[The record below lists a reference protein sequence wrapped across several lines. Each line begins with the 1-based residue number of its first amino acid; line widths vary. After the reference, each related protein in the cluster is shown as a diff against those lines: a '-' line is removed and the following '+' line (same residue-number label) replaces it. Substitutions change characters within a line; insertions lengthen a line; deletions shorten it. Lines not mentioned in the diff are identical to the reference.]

1 MEGVI
6 WGLLGATLIGGSDVV
21 ARVTAQKVSL
31 SILFF
36 AVMGLSFVVLTVYL
50 SFSGDWPHWHAWGW
64 SASAISGVLNVV
76 ALYFL
81 YQALARGPV
90 AVASPAASS
99 FVVILVA
106 LNVVGGQPFSGWQV
120 LAAFIVFTGIAMLS
134 RRDAKVDAQ
143 TNYDADWLR
152 VTALFGLAAAGAIAL
167 RMFLA
172 QEATVALGV
181 LPSLYLNRVFALLAV
196 LVMLAWQWRKK
207 TSLSWPRGRL
217 RWLVML
223 QAVLET
229 AALSAFLFGSQG
241 SGRVGAA
248 IGFAAFAA
256 VSAIIARIWLSEPIG
271 ARRAIWM
278 GVVALG
284 VALAAVAS
292 PVAS

>member
-31 SILFF
+31 SVLFL
-36 AVMGLSFVVLTVYL
+36 AVMGLSFVA
-50 SFSGDWPHWHAWGW
+50 H
-64 SASAISGVLNVV
+64 
-76 ALYFL
+76 FL
-81 YQALARGPV
+81 YRALARGPV
-90 AVASPAASS
+90 TVASPAASS

-106 LNVVGGQPFSGWQV
+106 LNVMGGQPFSGWQV
-120 LAAFIVFTGIAMLS
+120 LAALIVFAGVALLAQH
-134 RRDAKVDAQ
+134 DAKVDAA

-152 VTALFGLAAAGAIAL
+152 ITALFGLAAAGSIAL

-181 LPSLYLNRVFALLAV
+181 LPALYLNRVFALLAV
-196 LVMLAWQWRKK
+196 FAMLAWQWQQKVA
-207 TSLSWPRGRL
+207 LNWPSGGL
-217 RWLVML
+217 RWLVLL

-229 AALSAFLFGSQG
+229 VALSAFLFGSQG
-241 SGRVGAA
+241 TGRVGAA

-256 VSAIIARIWLSEPIG
+256 VSAIIARVWLSEPIG
-271 ARRAIWM
+271 ARRSIWM

-284 VALAAVAS
+284 VALAAMTGPAAS
-292 PVAS
+292 